1 MLSSLPVSKHPL
13 RRAGSPDTTTRRR
26 PGRPPAGEGGEAVTA
41 AYVQTTLRLPRET
54 KRLLDTLT
62 RLLGRKQREVMAD
75 ALDLY
80 AKRLGRAD
88 RETLKRLLAR
98 KG

>member
-1 MLSSLPVSKHPL
+1 M
-13 RRAGSPDTTTRRR
+13 
-26 PGRPPAGEGGEAVTA
+26 TA
-41 AYVQTTLRLPRET
+41 AYVQTTLRLPAGT
-54 KRLLDTLT
+54 KRLLDALT

-80 AKRLGRAD
+80 AKRLGRTD
-88 RETLKRLLAR
+88 KDTLKRLLAR

>member
-1 MLSSLPVSKHPL
+1 M
-13 RRAGSPDTTTRRR
+13 
-26 PGRPPAGEGGEAVTA
+26 TA

-75 ALDLY
+75 ALSLY
-80 AKRLGRAD
+80 AKRLNRAD
-88 RETLKRLLAR
+88 RDTLRRLLAR

>member
-1 MLSSLPVSKHPL
+1 MLSSHPVPKHSL
-13 RRAGSPDTTTRRR
+13 RRSGSPDKATRRGR
-26 PGRPPAGEGGEAVTA
+26 GRPPAGEGGEAVTA
-41 AYVQTTLRLPRET
+41 AYVQTTLRLPPET

-80 AKRLGRAD
+80 ARRLGRAD